1 MGEIEGMIKV
11 LLVDDEELALEHL
24 ASITNWQAYG
34 FEIIGRAGNAEMAMK
49 LFRKEQPELI
59 ISDVRMPGT
68 NGLEFISEIRQIS
81 QTVHVLFL
89 SGYENFDYARKAVRL
104 GTDDYI
110 LKSDLSEELL
120 LSRLLPLGQ
129 KINREIERRKYTLS
143 SILSDLFHEVNDEKY
158 YQKILSEAEF
168 IKVLRRYYY
177 VVFSIRRVPDFVREL
192 LSDYADD
199 CFAEESRLEQ
209 AIVRETAN
217 YGLLLRACF
226 NINKRTRLA
235 VIEMKEE
242 TSSVQEVTDRL
253 KYYATAVCDTKPN
266 DRYYAH
272 YDCRRKSIIDFKETW
287 NKTKVTVTDAGL
299 QKAGYVGELRETE
312 TFTENGKQETW
323 SAEHVVEE
331 LTDGNVSS
339 GQSCLEQIR
348 LAAEKRDSLSY
359 LWYSKIMLTALT
371 KFDGKRVDS
380 VTKMH
385 FSLYENSQEQKLY
398 TADGMLTFLREKISL
413 IQRIGK
419 PERASGYSDNI
430 AKAIQCIQEKYGDAK
445 MSVSY
450 VAENVGLSETWLST
464 KFKDEIGIGVA
475 EYINNVRI
483 SHAKKLLTNPNV
495 MVYEV
500 SEQCGFASSQ
510 YFSKVFK
517 SLVGM
522 TPNRYQKEYK

>member
-1 MGEIEGMIKV
+1 
-11 LLVDDEELALEHL
+11 
-24 ASITNWQAYG
+24 
-34 FEIIGRAGNAEMAMK
+34 MAMK

-59 ISDVRMPGT
+59 ITDVRMPGT
-68 NGLEFISEIRQIS
+68 NGLEFISEVRQLS

-104 GTDDYI
+104 GSDDYI

-129 KINREIERRKYTLS
+129 QINREIERRKYTLS
-143 SILSDLFHEVNDEKY
+143 SILSDLFHEVNDETY

-168 IKVLRRYYY
+168 IKVLRQYYY
-177 VVFSIRRVPDFVREL
+177 VVFSVRKVPDFVREL
-192 LSDYADD
+192 LSDYDD
-199 CFAEESRLEQ
+199 DSFAEENRMEQ
-209 AIVRETAN
+209 AIVQEAAN

-226 NINKRTRLA
+226 SINKRTRLA
-235 VIEMKEE
+235 VIELKEE

-253 KYYATAVCDTKPN
+253 EHYAAAICAIKPN

-272 YDCRRKSIIDFKETW
+272 YDCRRKSITDFKEVW
-287 NKTKVTVTDAGL
+287 SKTKVAVTDDGL
-299 QKAGYVGELRETE
+299 QKAGYVGELRESKA
-312 TFTENGKQETW
+312 FTVSENQETW
-323 SAEHVVEE
+323 SEEQLEEE
-331 LTDGNVSS
+331 LANGNMSN
-339 GQSCLEQIR
+339 GLRCLEQIR
-348 LAAEKRDSLSY
+348 SAAERRDSVSY

-385 FSLYENSQEQKLY
+385 FSLYENSQEQMLY
-398 TADGMLTFLREKISL
+398 TAEGMLAFLKEKVSL

-419 PERASGYSDNI
+419 PDNASKYSDNI
-430 AKAIQCIQEKYGDAK
+430 AKTIRCIQEKYGDKK
-445 MSVSY
+445 MSVGY

-464 KFKDEIGIGVA
+464 KFKNEIGIGIA

-483 SHAKKLLTNPNV
+483 NHAKKLLMNPDV

-517 SLVGM
+517 SVVGM
-522 TPNRYQKEYK
+522 TPNRYQKDYK